1 MKNILFEMGS
11 DIQNMYWSFVIYE
24 LKPQHRA
31 KPQIANTDGS
41 NGTEGNELDVSEFAN
56 LMEERE

>member
-1 MKNILFEMGS
+1 MGS